1 VALVEAENPAR
12 VSMFFSIDA
21 DNGIAIYEQIV
32 RQVKFA
38 VANGVLV
45 PGQLLP
51 SVRTLAVKLA
61 INPNTVA
68 KAFQQLQSEGVV
80 VPLRGKGLAVRDD
93 AVQSCRIARREILED
108 RIRTAITEALHGG
121 LSAKEVRRLV
131 LDQIQ
136 ELDGNVTTVSSPL
149 EETEPV

>member
-1 VALVEAENPAR
+1 
-12 VSMFFSIDA
+12 MFFSIDA
-21 DNGIAIYEQIV
+21 DNGVAIYEQIV

-38 VANGVLV
+38 IANGVLV

-68 KAFQQLQSEGVV
+68 KAFQQLQADGVV
-80 VPLRGKGLAVRDD
+80 VPLRGRGLAVQSE
-93 AVQSCRIARREILED
+93 AVQSCRIARRDILED
-108 RIRTAITEALHGG
+108 RIRAAITEALHGG

>member
-1 VALVEAENPAR
+1 
-12 VSMFFSIDA
+12 MFFSIDA
-21 DNGIAIYEQIV
+21 DNGVAIYEQIV

-38 VANGVLV
+38 IANGVLI

-68 KAFQQLQSEGVV
+68 KAFQQLQSDGVV
-80 VPLRGKGLAVRDD
+80 VPLRGKGLAVRDE
-93 AVQSCRIARREILED
+93 AVEPCRVARREILED

-136 ELDGNVTTVSSPL
+136 ALDGNVTTVSSPL

>member
-1 VALVEAENPAR
+1 
-12 VSMFFSIDA
+12 MFFSIDA

-93 AVQSCRIARREILED
+93 AVQSCRVARREILED

>member
-1 VALVEAENPAR
+1 
-12 VSMFFSIDA
+12 MFFSIDA
-21 DNGIAIYEQIV
+21 DNGVAIYEQIV

-68 KAFQQLQSEGVV
+68 KAFQQLQSDGVV
-80 VPLRGKGLAVRDD
+80 VPLRGKGLAVREE
-93 AVQSCRIARREILED
+93 AVEPCRVARREILED
-108 RIRTAITEALHGG
+108 RIRTAIAEALHGG
-121 LSAKEVRRLV
+121 LSTKQVRRLV

-136 ELDGNVTTVSSPL
+136 ALDGNVTTVSSPL

>member
-1 VALVEAENPAR
+1 
-12 VSMFFSIDA
+12 MFFSIDA
-21 DNGIAIYEQIV
+21 DNGVAIYEQIV

-38 VANGVLV
+38 IANGVLV

-68 KAFQQLQSEGVV
+68 KAFQQLQSDGIV
-80 VPLRGKGLAVRDD
+80 VPLRGKGLAVRDE
-93 AVQSCRIARREILED
+93 AVEPCRVARREILED
-108 RIRTAITEALHGG
+108 RIRTAIAEALHGG
-121 LSAKEVRRLV
+121 LSTKEVRRLV

-136 ELDGNVTTVSSPL
+136 ALDGNVTTVSSPL

>member
-1 VALVEAENPAR
+1 
-12 VSMFFSIDA
+12 MFFSIDA

-51 SVRTLAVKLA
+51 SVRALAVKLA

-93 AVQSCRIARREILED
+93 AVQSCRVARREILED

>member
-1 VALVEAENPAR
+1 
-12 VSMFFSIDA
+12 MFFSIDA
-21 DNGIAIYEQIV
+21 DNGVAIYEQIV

-38 VANGVLV
+38 IANGVLV

-68 KAFQQLQSEGVV
+68 KAFQQLQSDGVV
-80 VPLRGKGLAVRDD
+80 VPLRGKGLAVRDE
-93 AVQSCRIARREILED
+93 AVEPCRIARREILED
-108 RIRTAITEALHGG
+108 RIRSAIAEALHGG
-121 LSAKEVRRLV
+121 LSTKEVRRLV

-136 ELDGNVTTVSSPL
+136 SLDGNVTTVSSPL

>member
-1 VALVEAENPAR
+1 
-12 VSMFFSIDA
+12 MFFSIDT

-38 VANGVLV
+38 IANGVLV

-93 AVQSCRIARREILED
+93 AVQSCRVARREILEG
-108 RIRTAITEALHGG
+108 RIRTAIAEALHGG

-136 ELDGNVTTVSSPL
+136 SLDGNINTVSSPL

>member
-1 VALVEAENPAR
+1 
-12 VSMFFSIDA
+12 MFFSIDA
-21 DNGIAIYEQIV
+21 DNGVAIYEQIV

-68 KAFQQLQSEGVV
+68 KAFQQLQADGVV
-80 VPLRGKGLAVRDD
+80 VPLRGRGLAVQSE
-93 AVQSCRIARREILED
+93 AVQSCRVARREILED
-108 RIRTAITEALHGG
+108 RIRTAIAEALHGG
-121 LSAKEVRRLV
+121 LSTKQVRRLV

-136 ELDGNVTTVSSPL
+136 ALDGNVTTVSSPL

>member
-1 VALVEAENPAR
+1 
-12 VSMFFSIDA
+12 MFFSIDT

-80 VPLRGKGLAVRDD
+80 VPLRGKGLAVCDD
-93 AVQSCRIARREILED
+93 AVQSCRVARREILED
-108 RIRTAITEALHGG
+108 RIRTAIAEALHGG

-136 ELDGNVTTVSSPL
+136 SLDGNINTVSSPL

>member
-1 VALVEAENPAR
+1 
-12 VSMFFSIDA
+12 MFFSIDA
-21 DNGIAIYEQIV
+21 DNGVAIYEQIV

-38 VANGVLV
+38 IANGVLV

-68 KAFQQLQSEGVV
+68 KAFQQLQADGVV
-80 VPLRGKGLAVRDD
+80 VPLRGRGLAVQSE
-93 AVQSCRIARREILED
+93 AVQSCRIARRDILED
-108 RIRTAITEALHGG
+108 RIRAAITEALHGG

-136 ELDGNVTTVSSPL
+136 ALDGNVTTVSSPL

>member
-1 VALVEAENPAR
+1 
-12 VSMFFSIDA
+12 MFFSIDA

-80 VPLRGKGLAVRDD
+80 VPLRGKGLAVCDD
-93 AVQSCRIARREILED
+93 AVQSCRVARREILED
-108 RIRTAITEALHGG
+108 RIRTAIAEALHGG

-136 ELDGNVTTVSSPL
+136 SLDGNINTVSSPL

>member
-1 VALVEAENPAR
+1 
-12 VSMFFSIDA
+12 MFFSIDA

-38 VANGVLV
+38 IANGVLV

-93 AVQSCRIARREILED
+93 AVQSCRVARREILED
-108 RIRTAITEALHGG
+108 RIRTAIAEALHGG

-136 ELDGNVTTVSSPL
+136 SLDGNINTVSSPL

>member
-1 VALVEAENPAR
+1 
-12 VSMFFSIDA
+12 MFFSIDA

-38 VANGVLV
+38 IANGVLV

-93 AVQSCRIARREILED
+93 AVQSCRVARREILED
-108 RIRTAITEALHGG
+108 RIRTAIAEALHGG

-136 ELDGNVTTVSSPL
+136 SLDGNIHTVSSPL

>member
-1 VALVEAENPAR
+1 
-12 VSMFFSIDA
+12 MFFSIDA

-45 PGQLLP
+45 PGELLP

-80 VPLRGKGLAVRDD
+80 IPLRGKGLAVRDD
-93 AVQSCRIARREILED
+93 AVQSCRVARREILED

>member
-1 VALVEAENPAR
+1 
-12 VSMFFSIDA
+12 MFFSIDA
-21 DNGIAIYEQIV
+21 DNGVAIYEQIV

-38 VANGVLV
+38 IANGVLI

-68 KAFQQLQSEGVV
+68 KAFQQLQSDGVV
-80 VPLRGKGLAVRDD
+80 VPLRGKGLAVREE
-93 AVQSCRIARREILED
+93 AVEPCRVARREILED
-108 RIRTAITEALHGG
+108 RIRTAIAEALHGG
-121 LSAKEVRRLV
+121 LSTKQVRRLV

-136 ELDGNVTTVSSPL
+136 ALDGNVTTVSSPL

>member
-1 VALVEAENPAR
+1 
-12 VSMFFSIDA
+12 MFFSIDA
-21 DNGIAIYEQIV
+21 DNGVAIYEQIV

-68 KAFQQLQSEGVV
+68 KAFQQLQADGVV
-80 VPLRGKGLAVRDD
+80 VPLRGRGLAVQSE
-93 AVQSCRIARREILED
+93 AVQSCRIARRDILED
-108 RIRTAITEALHGG
+108 RIRAAITEALHGG

-136 ELDGNVTTVSSPL
+136 ALDGNVTTVSSPL

>member
-1 VALVEAENPAR
+1 
-12 VSMFFSIDA
+12 MFFSIDA
-21 DNGIAIYEQIV
+21 DNGVAIYEQIV

-38 VANGVLV
+38 IANGVLI

-68 KAFQQLQSEGVV
+68 KAFQQLQSDGVV
-80 VPLRGKGLAVRDD
+80 VPLRGKGLAVRDE
-93 AVQSCRIARREILED
+93 AVEPCRIARREILED

-136 ELDGNVTTVSSPL
+136 ALDGNVTTVSSPL

>member
-1 VALVEAENPAR
+1 
-12 VSMFFSIDA
+12 MFFSIDA
-21 DNGIAIYEQIV
+21 DNGVAIYEQIV

-68 KAFQQLQSEGVV
+68 KAFQQLQSDGVV
-80 VPLRGKGLAVRDD
+80 VPLRGKGLAVREE
-93 AVQSCRIARREILED
+93 AVEPCRVARREILED

-136 ELDGNVTTVSSPL
+136 ALDGNVTTVSSPL

>member
-1 VALVEAENPAR
+1 
-12 VSMFFSIDA
+12 MFFSIDA
-21 DNGIAIYEQIV
+21 DNGVAIYEQIV

-68 KAFQQLQSEGVV
+68 KAFQQLQSDGVV

-93 AVQSCRIARREILED
+93 AVRECRVARREILED
-108 RIRTAITEALHGG
+108 RIRSAIAEALHGG
-121 LSAKEVRRLV
+121 LSAKEIRKLA
-131 LDQIQ
+131 LEQIQ
-136 ELDGNVTTVSSPL
+136 ALDGNVTTVSSPL

>member
-1 VALVEAENPAR
+1 
-12 VSMFFSIDA
+12 MFFSIDA
-21 DNGIAIYEQIV
+21 DNGVAIYEQIV

-38 VANGVLV
+38 IANGVLV

-51 SVRTLAVKLA
+51 SVRTLAVRLA

-68 KAFQQLQSEGVV
+68 KAFQQLQADGVV
-80 VPLRGKGLAVRDD
+80 VPLRGRGLAVQSE
-93 AVQSCRIARREILED
+93 AVQSCRIARRDILED
-108 RIRTAITEALHGG
+108 RIRAAITEALHGG

-136 ELDGNVTTVSSPL
+136 ALDGNVTTVSSPL

>member
-1 VALVEAENPAR
+1 
-12 VSMFFSIDA
+12 MFFSIDA

-93 AVQSCRIARREILED
+93 AVQSCRVARREILED
-108 RIRTAITEALHGG
+108 RIRTAIAEALHGG

-136 ELDGNVTTVSSPL
+136 SLDGNINTVSSPL

>member
-1 VALVEAENPAR
+1 
-12 VSMFFSIDA
+12 MFFSIDA

-80 VPLRGKGLAVRDD
+80 MPLRGKGLAVRDD
-93 AVQSCRIARREILED
+93 AVQSCRVARREILED

>member
-1 VALVEAENPAR
+1 
-12 VSMFFSIDA
+12 MFFSIDT

-38 VANGVLV
+38 IANGVLV

-93 AVQSCRIARREILED
+93 AVQSCRVARREILED
-108 RIRTAITEALHGG
+108 RIRTAIAEALHGG

-136 ELDGNVTTVSSPL
+136 SLDGNINTVSSPL

>member
-1 VALVEAENPAR
+1 
-12 VSMFFSIDA
+12 MFFSIDA
-21 DNGIAIYEQIV
+21 DNGVAIYEQIV

-38 VANGVLV
+38 IANGVLV

-68 KAFQQLQSEGVV
+68 KAFQQLQSDGVV
-80 VPLRGKGLAVRDD
+80 VPLRGKGLAVRDE
-93 AVQSCRIARREILED
+93 AVEPCRVARREILED
-108 RIRTAITEALHGG
+108 RIRTAIAEALHGG
-121 LSAKEVRRLV
+121 LSTKEVRRLV

-136 ELDGNVTTVSSPL
+136 ALDGNVTTVSSPL
-149 EETEPV
+149 EATEPV

>member
-1 VALVEAENPAR
+1 
-12 VSMFFSIDA
+12 MFFSIDA

-45 PGQLLP
+45 PGELLP

-80 VPLRGKGLAVRDD
+80 MPLRGKGLAVRDD
-93 AVQSCRIARREILED
+93 AVQSCRVARREILED